1 MTEEEKVINENQA
14 TPDADEKSAKT
25 ASESASPASDQTK
38 EAKPEK
44 KRKNLPP
51 ICLVLI

>member
-1 MTEEEKVINENQA
+1 MTEEEKVINENQV

-25 ASESASPASDQTK
+25 ATESASPASDQTK